1 MTILANTFS
10 NFVMYIETNIF
21 VIINIVVVG
30 VVVGVVVV
38 GVVNAIVVYI

>member
-10 NFVMYIETNIF
+10 NFVIYIETNIF
-21 VIINIVVVG
+21 VIIVI